1 MSRPWLGSRG
11 GRVGSWG
18 RRTGRGRVPARAGLG
33 GAEGHGTACFVGN
46 APAGWGLRW
55 ALAPSHAALASHLPR
70 GSWSPWPKSWAAGTI
85 GGCAGARGTGRTWWP
100 LHEQPFLPPSRWAL
114 GGFAR
119 ERAST
124 ASLPRPH
131 TDGARPPPGLG
142 RLQASALSGELAS
155 HLLASLPTAAEPAP
169 RAQGSPLRTAW
180 KEARDGPPES
190 HLEDLWG
197 EESQCPRGSRSTC
210 VGVGGGQLC
219 GGGGVLRSPE
229 VLTPMPGALSGVS
242 SRLGVIRPL
251 LPAEA
256 SRRLRQPSVTG
267 IPATWARAA
276 PETPLVR
283 RLRRAAANTC
293 GGRGPAPRS
302 AQASPAARPEQL
314 ITPAPGREA
323 LPGPLFSTCLPGA
336 CE

>member
-1 MSRPWLGSRG
+1 MAGLPGRARGVVGAQDGAGTRPRTGRPRGSRG
-11 GRVGSWG
+11 TWDRVFRRKYPGGLGAALGSGSSSRGPRFPPPEGVVESVAQVLGSWDD
-18 RRTGRGRVPARAGLG
+18 RRMRGV
-33 GAEGHGTACFVGN
+33 
-46 APAGWGLRW
+46 
-55 ALAPSHAALASHLPR
+55 
-70 GSWSPWPKSWAAGTI
+70 
-85 GGCAGARGTGRTWWP
+85 TGRTRWP

-131 TDGARPPPGLG
+131 TDGARPPPGPG

-180 KEARDGPPES
+180 EKKVSALGVQGARAWE
-190 HLEDLWG
+190 WG
-197 EESQCPRGSRSTC
+197 ADSSAR
-210 VGVGGGQLC
+210 
-219 GGGGVLRSPE
+219 GVLCSPE

-242 SRLGVIRPL
+242 SRLGVIRPP
-251 LPAEA
+251 LPAQA

-276 PETPLVR
+276 PETPLAR

>member
-1 MSRPWLGSRG
+1 MGAQDGAGTRPRTGRPRGSRG
-11 GRVGSWG
+11 TWDRMFRRKCPGGLGAALGSGSSSRGPRFPPPEGVVESVAQVLGSWDDRRMRG
-18 RRTGRGRVPARAGLG
+18 GTGHGQDAVAAARAAVPAAVALGAGGFCPRTGLHSVP
-33 GAEGHGTACFVGN
+33 
-46 APAGWGLRW
+46 PAASHGWGPTSAR
-55 ALAPSHAALASHLPR
+55 PGASPGVCTER
-70 GSWSPWPKSWAAGTI
+70 
-85 GGCAGARGTGRTWWP
+85 GAR
-100 LHEQPFLPPSRWAL
+100 Q
-114 GGFAR
+114 
-119 ERAST
+119 
-124 ASLPRPH
+124 
-131 TDGARPPPGLG
+131 PPPRLSAHCG
-142 RLQASALSGELAS
+142 RACA
-155 HLLASLPTAAEPAP
+155 
-169 RAQGSPLRTAW
+169 
-180 KEARDGPPES
+180 KGPGVTS
-190 HLEDLWG
+190 EDRVE

-242 SRLGVIRPL
+242 SRLGVIRPP
-251 LPAEA
+251 LPAQA

-276 PETPLVR
+276 PETPLAR

-293 GGRGPAPRS
+293 GGRGPALRS

>member
-1 MSRPWLGSRG
+1 MPRRAGGCAGLWLLLTRPSLPTSRG
-11 GRVGSWG
+11 GRGVRGPSPGQLG
-18 RRTGRGRVPARAGLG
+18 RSEDARGHGARAGRG
-33 GAEGHGTACFVGN
+33 GRCTSSRFCRRRAGRWGVSPANGPPHGWDPTSARPG
-46 APAGWGLRW
+46 
-55 ALAPSHAALASHLPR
+55 ASPGVCTER
-70 GSWSPWPKSWAAGTI
+70 
-85 GGCAGARGTGRTWWP
+85 GAR
-100 LHEQPFLPPSRWAL
+100 Q
-114 GGFAR
+114 
-119 ERAST
+119 
-124 ASLPRPH
+124 
-131 TDGARPPPGLG
+131 PPPRLSAHCG
-142 RLQASALSGELAS
+142 RACA
-155 HLLASLPTAAEPAP
+155 
-169 RAQGSPLRTAW
+169 
-180 KEARDGPPES
+180 KGPGVTS
-190 HLEDLWG
+190 EDRVG

-229 VLTPMPGALSGVS
+229 VLTPRLGALSGVS
-242 SRLGVIRPL
+242 SRLGVIRPP

-276 PETPLVR
+276 PETPLAR

-302 AQASPAARPEQL
+302 AQASPAAWPEQL